1 MHSGNRSMALSFKQ
15 TSSSLIYLHMHSRTH
30 THTQSAN
37 SFFSL
42 HIGKEASHCTLSSLH
57 TLMIIGHNISSP
69 LPICSPWMTCSSL
82 SLPLCL
88 KLHQQEEKS
97 KNHLIYFSTMC
108 KCLSQFEEWSIFS
121 LRLLLYAFRSG
132 CAHSHIHTKATEVWL
147 YTSTCSTHKH
157 ICTRAG
163 VNSYYSPLEYMTET
177 EEVWSGN
184 GVFCL
189 MSSLFQTHVHTHT
202 ETRGPE
208 VLIIQCRPLD
218 NPVLMLRW
226 NTTSKGPFPFELMGF
241 CRETVFDRER
251 EKSDS
256 TVILCASC
264 LARISQPDLPTSLH
278 HMCRI

>member
-1 MHSGNRSMALSFKQ
+1 MHSGNRSMAVSFKQ
-15 TSSSLIYLHMHSRTH
+15 TSSSIIYLHMHSRTH

-202 ETRGPE
+202 QRLRALKFLLFNVDLWITLFSCSDGTQHQKARSLLNSWGSAERQS
-208 VLIIQCRPLD
+208 LIE
-218 NPVLMLRW
+218 
-226 NTTSKGPFPFELMGF
+226 K
-241 CRETVFDRER
+241 ER
-251 EKSDS
+251 K
-256 TVILCASC
+256 VILQWFSA
-264 LARISQPDLPTSLH
+264 LAV
-278 HMCRI
+278 